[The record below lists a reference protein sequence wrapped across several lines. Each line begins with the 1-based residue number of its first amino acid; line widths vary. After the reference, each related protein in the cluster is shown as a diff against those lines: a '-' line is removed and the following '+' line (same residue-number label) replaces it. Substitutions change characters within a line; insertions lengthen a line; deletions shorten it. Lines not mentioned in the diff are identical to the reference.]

1 MRIKPERT
9 APVCI
14 LLLFCLAIVA
24 PVPGQDLLFFS
35 DDHYKSLGEPELRAS
50 VAGPV
55 LTAGRGT
62 IALDLANAGELEEL
76 VAVNGSG
83 KSDEIMQEMN
93 EEMKSPDAFNITA
106 TILAS
111 WPLLSSVG
119 PQHIASLPAGQAK
132 RLVFNVTVDGSA
144 AGWYDLPLHL
154 EYERQVDAS
163 VRGSEV
169 LPMLQAERREFTLRA
184 YLDSDGLPL
193 RVSAVS
199 SGLTPGDSGTLLAA
213 VACREAQTLHN
224 CSARLVAADPF
235 YSEGEAVMLG
245 DIDPGELSVA
255 GFAVQVDAGALPG
268 EYQLS
273 CELSC
278 REKRI
283 TVPLPIT
290 LSSNG
295 WPGGP
300 ALIALTPKLAGLVAL
315 ALAISA
321 VLLYRRGALS
331 LRRKRRWQ

>member
-14 LLLFCLAIVA
+14 LLLFCLALVVA
-24 PVPGQDLLFFS
+24 VPGQDLLFFS
-35 DDHYKSLGEPELRAS
+35 DDHYKSLGGPELRAS

-76 VAVNGSG
+76 VSVNGSG
-83 KSDEIMQEMN
+83 RSDEIMQEMN
-93 EEMKSPDAFNITA
+93 EEMKSPDALNITA
-106 TILAS
+106 TLPAS
-111 WPLLSSVG
+111 WPLLSSEG
-119 PQHIASLPAGQAK
+119 PQHIASLPAGQAR
-132 RLVFNVTVDGSA
+132 RLVFNVTVDRSA

-163 VRGSEV
+163 VSGGEV
-169 LPMLQAERREFTLRA
+169 FPMLQAERRDLTLRA
-184 YLDSDGLPL
+184 YVDGDGLPL
-193 RVSAVS
+193 RASAVS
-199 SGLTPGDSGTLLAA
+199 SGLIPGGSGTLLAA
-213 VACREAQTLHN
+213 FSCREGQILHN
-224 CSARLVAADPF
+224 CSARLAAAEPF
-235 YSEGEAVMLG
+235 HSEGEAVLLG
-245 DIDPGELSVA
+245 DIDPGELTVA

-300 ALIALTPKLAGLVAL
+300 ALLALRPKLFGLVAL

-321 VLLYRRGALS
+321 VLLYHRGALS
-331 LRRKRRWQ
+331 LRRKKRWR